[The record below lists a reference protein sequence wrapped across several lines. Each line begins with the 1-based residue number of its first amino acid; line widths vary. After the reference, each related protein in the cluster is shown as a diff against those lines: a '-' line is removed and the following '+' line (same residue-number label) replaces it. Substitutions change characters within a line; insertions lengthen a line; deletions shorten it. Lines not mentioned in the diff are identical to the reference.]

1 MSEKSRRGSDLSH
14 LLVEDDAVQALPGEE
29 TVEESDVGRLSDL
42 AHQRLRDALFEG
54 RLKGGT
60 TVSQADLVKLVDV
73 PIGPLRDALRVLQ
86 AEGLVTIHSRSGIE
100 ICKPDLQMLRNTYQM
115 RMFLE
120 LPAVRRFAESAPMAE
135 IESMIA
141 AHEKAI
147 ALIEGRDFLEAEAT
161 AAEDFDRRFHLRI
174 IRSLANALVEGAY
187 MQAQDLNRLYRMDT
201 KYRYSTVLAVRTFR
215 EHLAILEPMR
225 ERGADAAEAAL
236 QAHFTKAMQR
246 AMGFI

>member
-1 MSEKSRRGSDLSH
+1 MKERSSKDSDLDQ
-14 LLVEDDAVQALPGEE
+14 LLVEDAPVQVLPGME
-29 TVEESDVGRLSDL
+29 TVEDSDAGRLSDL
-42 AHQRLRDALFEG
+42 AHHRLRDALFDG

-60 TVSQADLVKLVDV
+60 IVSQADLARLVDV
-73 PIGPLRDALRVLQ
+73 PVGPLRDALRFLQ

-100 ICKPDLQMLRNTYQM
+100 IRKPDLQLLRNTYQM

-120 LPAVRRFAESAPMAE
+120 LPAVRRFAESAPMVE

-147 ALIEGRDFLEAEAT
+147 ALIEGRDFLESEAV

-174 IRSLANALVEGAY
+174 IRSLTNTLVESAY
-187 MQAQDLNRLYRMDT
+187 LQAQNLNRLYRMDT

-225 ERGADAAEAAL
+225 QRGADTAETAL
-236 QAHFTKAMQR
+236 EAHFTKAMQR
-246 AMGFI
+246 AMGFL